1 LGLSNEQNLNS
12 NEKIRRG
19 WKKGGRA
26 FFKGGRVGRASG
38 GRTGKDP
45 KASAEKLIALANRVK
60 SEQTKDTAPLL
71 NLDDT
76 TVAKALAVANKH
88 I

>member
-1 LGLSNEQNLNS
+1 M
-12 NEKIRRG
+12 
-19 WKKGGRA
+19 
-26 FFKGGRVGRASG
+26 
-38 GRTGKDP
+38 
-45 KASAEKLIALANRVK
+45 LIALASKIKN
-60 SEQTKDTAPLL
+60 EQSQNTSSLL